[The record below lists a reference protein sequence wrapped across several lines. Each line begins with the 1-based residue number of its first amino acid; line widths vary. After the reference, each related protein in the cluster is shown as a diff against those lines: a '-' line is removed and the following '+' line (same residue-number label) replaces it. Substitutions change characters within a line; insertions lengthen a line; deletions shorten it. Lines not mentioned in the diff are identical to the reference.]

1 MSLFTN
7 YIRGFNED
15 RFWRYY
21 QKSHS
26 RNKLTRLL
34 YSVLYMRMATKQG
47 GYVGRETIFLGK
59 PHFPHGMHGIHISR
73 MAKIGKG
80 AIIFQNVTIGQNAGK
95 GACIGDNVMCGS
107 NAVVVGAVN
116 IGNNVKIGAGAIVV
130 DDVPD
135 NCTVVSPKARI
146 IRKEEKEWL

>member
-21 QKSHS
+21 EKSHS
-26 RNKLTRLL
+26 KNKLTRLL
-34 YSVLYMRMATKQG
+34 YSVLYMRMATKHG
-47 GYVGRETIFLGK
+47 GYIGRETVFLGK
-59 PHFPHGMHGIHISR
+59 PHFPHGLHGVHISR
-73 MAKIGKG
+73 MAKIGKN
-80 AIIFQNVTIGQNAGK
+80 ATIFQNVTIGQNAG
-95 GACIGDNVMCGS
+95 GAEIGDNVMCGS
-107 NAVVVGAVN
+107 NAVIVGTVK
-116 IGNNVKIGAGAIVV
+116 IGDNVKIGAGAIVV

-146 IRKEEKEWL
+146 IRKEEK